1 MEGNYKM
8 TQPAKIDAKLT
19 DIHNIPEL
27 EQTIANQARE
37 LLVMRAMH
45 KATALGID
53 DWKYSE
59 LLLAAAR
66 VVAVWKHDK
75 GNMDI
80 AIVKLEDAL
89 AIGCKRKGK

>member
-1 MEGNYKM
+1 M
-8 TQPAKIDAKLT
+8 TRLAKIDGELT
-19 DIHNIPEL
+19 DIHNIPGL

-45 KATALGID
+45 KATAMGID
-53 DWKYSE
+53 EWKYSE

-80 AIVKLEDAL
+80 AIVKLENAL
-89 AIGCKRKGK
+89 AIDARKGE